1 MQFLFLLV
9 FSEYYRLSN
18 ANDKYLGMDSSGL
31 RIVNK
36 WKRMS
41 FVRVHGN
48 YANYADTRIKF
59 KENGKWKILGLENNQ
74 IKSVL
79 YPGKKQDF
87 FDFILT
93 DENDFILHTN
103 GKCIVQSNNRL
114 KLGTC
119 KNAVKIIIENPKEIL
134 DVLKSDV
141 KKTKYVYKDKLLLD
155 LINGTYKRNKEML
168 NSYSS
173 RKGHYN
179 KSSQKVTEWYI
190 QII

>member
-1 MQFLFLLV
+1 MLFLFLLV

-18 ANDKYLGMDSSGL
+18 SNDKYLGIDSTGL
-31 RIVNK
+31 KVVNK

-41 FVRVHGN
+41 FLRIRGS

-59 KENGKWKILGLENNQ
+59 KENGKWKVLGFEDNQ
-74 IKSVL
+74 IKSTL

-93 DENDFILHTN
+93 EENDFVLYTN
-103 GKCIVQSNNRL
+103 DKCIVQSNNKL
-114 KLGTC
+114 KLGPC
-119 KNAVKIIIENPKEIL
+119 KNAIKIIIENPKEVL
-134 DVLKSDV
+134 DVLKSDI

-155 LINGTYKRNKEML
+155 LINGKYKRDKEML

-179 KSSQKVTEWYI
+179 KSNQKVIEWYI